1 MMKDVVVVFRE
12 AFSSDPSIHPS
23 VLSSIHGWHHTR
35 KKTLAEINKPP
46 PFAHVS
52 MSRKGMPGP
61 RGGGTPKI
69 LISISI
75 TNPTY
80 ILHTMPENIQE
91 RMRAFIAQHGSGL
104 ATLAILHQQLEA

>member
-1 MMKDVVVVFRE
+1 LAQCYNHQHDNRHVWKMMKDVVVVFRE

-46 PFAHVS
+46 PFAHAS

-61 RGGGTPKI
+61 RGGAP
-69 LISISI
+69 
-75 TNPTY
+75 PRFWY
-80 ILHTMPENIQE
+80 QY
-91 RMRAFIAQHGSGL
+91 Q
-104 ATLAILHQQLEA
+104 